1 MPESLNNIDAKQ
13 VIGLPNVQDL
23 SSLGD
28 DLFLLDVSYDRN
40 ITPLFAYP
48 CRIDAYAA
56 ILCRHGEL
64 DVEINL
70 CRHTLRENTLLVG
83 RPGSIVHVIPPEGG
97 TPPPAFTALIISKE
111 FLSGFN
117 FGLNR
122 MQGLHPRVFY
132 DPFVQLSAEELDCCL
147 QYAALLQKVTGAPDV
162 PHRREV
168 AGTLVSSMFY
178 LFAGLLQSRADQ
190 HAGGQ
195 RTPGTRN
202 TLLFE
207 QFMQLAAEYH
217 LTERG
222 TAFYAERLGLT
233 PKYFSKLVKQVSGR
247 SAPEWINAFVVME
260 AKSLLKY
267 SSLSIK
273 EIVFRLGFPN
283 SSVFYKFFRTH
294 TGQTPTEYREG

>member
-13 VIGLPNVQDL
+13 VIGLPNVQGL

-40 ITPLFAYP
+40 ITLLAHP

-70 CRHTLRENTLLVG
+70 RRHTIRENTLLVG
-83 RPGSIVHVIPPEGG
+83 TPGSIVHVVPPESRQAQ
-97 TPPPAFTALIISKE
+97 PSFTALIISKE
-111 FLSGFN
+111 YLSSFN
-117 FGLNR
+117 FDLSKL
-122 MQGLHPRVFY
+122 QGLHPRLFS
-132 DPFVQLSAEELDCCL
+132 DPFVQLSAEELDYCL
-147 QYAALLQKVTGAPDV
+147 RYVALLQKVTGAPDV

-168 AGTLVSSMFY
+168 VGSLVSSMFY
-178 LFAGLLQSRADQ
+178 LFAGLLQSRSDQ
-190 HAGGQ
+190 HAGQ
-195 RTPGTRN
+195 PHVPGNRN
-202 TLLFE
+202 ALLFE

-217 LTERG
+217 LSERG
-222 TAFYAERLGLT
+222 TSFYAERLGLT